1 MFILNHNFFLSIYL
15 SICISLCY
23 TYIGK
28 WKIYVYLF
36 EQNRYAS
43 ILITFLDALF
53 ILHEIYLF
61 LQRELI
67 YKYLYLA
74 LLRDNILQRELIY
87 MYLYLALLHHNIFP
101 KEKIYISNIYK
112 DISLRKWDL
121 QKQRSDRIR
130 SRFYQVTFLSERLW
144 SKFYHETLHSLQR

>member
-1 MFILNHNFFLSIYL
+1 M
-15 SICISLCY
+15 
-23 TYIGK
+23 
-28 WKIYVYLF
+28 YLF

-121 QKQRSDRIR
+121 QNKDQTASGHVFIR
-130 SRFYQVTFLSERLW
+130 SRFLVRDYDQNSITRPSIPYRDKMISTFNAS
-144 SKFYHETLHSLQR
+144 SQATAETYAPLP